1 MSEYPLSAPAPDPAS
16 ASNTLVDIAYQNLR
30 KDITVE
36 YLPAG
41 KKINLN
47 HLCTRY
53 GISPTPLK
61 QALNRLIAEG
71 LVENIP
77 RKGCRVRGFSW
88 AEVNEL
94 FEMRLMMEVHF
105 APQAISAVRASAKLQ
120 SLFETNLKENLE
132 LVQNFQTAEE
142 YFRTY
147 ELDQQFHELFILS
160 SGNRTALRV
169 YKGLYSH
176 SYAAYLY
183 GKQPR
188 VQTINGIL
196 EHKEIY
202 ESMRESNTQHVCDL
216 LRSHIENARNKIL
229 LSLKVQQQS
238 AHS

>member
-1 MSEYPLSAPAPDPAS
+1 MSEHALSAPVPAS
-16 ASNTLVDIAYQNLR
+16 DTLVDIAYQNLR
-30 KDITVE
+30 KDITLE

-41 KKINLN
+41 QKINLN
-47 HLCTRY
+47 QLCARY

-88 AEVNEL
+88 AEINEL

-105 APQAISAVRASAKLQ
+105 APQAISALQASSKLQ
-120 SLFETNLKENLE
+120 GLFEENLRENLE
-132 LVQNFQTAEE
+132 LVQNFKTAEE

-147 ELDQQFHELFILS
+147 ELDQKFHELFILS

-183 GKQPR
+183 GKQPK

-196 EHKEIY
+196 EHQEIY
-202 ESMRESNTQHVCDL
+202 QSMRAGENDRVCSL
-216 LRSHIENARNKIL
+216 LHSHIENARNKIL
-229 LSLKVQQQS
+229 LSLKIQRQS
-238 AHS
+238 ASIK

>member
-1 MSEYPLSAPAPDPAS
+1 MSEHTLSAPVP
-16 ASNTLVDIAYQNLR
+16 ASNTLVDITYQNLR

-36 YLPAG
+36 HLPAG
-41 KKINLN
+41 QKINLN
-47 HLCTRY
+47 QFCARY
-53 GISPTPLK
+53 GITTLK

-71 LVENIP
+71 LAENIP

-105 APQAISAVRASAKLQ
+105 APQVISASQASSKLQ
-120 SLFETNLKENLE
+120 RLFEENLRKNLE
-132 LVQNFQTAEE
+132 SVQNFKTAEE

-147 ELDQQFHELFILS
+147 ELDQKFHVFILS

-176 SYAAYLY
+176 SYAANLY
-183 GKQPR
+183 GKQPK

-196 EHKEIY
+196 EHQKIY
-202 ESMRESNTQHVCDL
+202 QAMRAGENDRVCSL
-216 LRSHIENARNKIL
+216 LHSRIENTRNKIL
-229 LSLKVQQQS
+229 ISLKIQQQS
-238 AHS
+238 TGIK

>member
-1 MSEYPLSAPAPDPAS
+1 MTDYPPAPPVPTPD
-16 ASNTLVDIAYQNLR
+16 TLVDIAYQNLR

-41 KKINLN
+41 KKINLS

-77 RKGCRVRGFSW
+77 RKGCRVRKFSW
-88 AEVNEL
+88 TDASEL
-94 FEMRLMMEVHF
+94 FEMRLMMETHF
-105 APQAISAVRASAKLQ
+105 APQVTNAVRINSKLQ
-120 SLFETNLKENLE
+120 SMFEANLKENLE
-132 LVQNFQTAEE
+132 LAQNFQTAEE

-147 ELDQQFHELFILS
+147 ALDQKFHELFILS

-169 YKGLYSH
+169 YSGLYSH

-188 VQTINGIL
+188 AQTISGIL
-196 EHKEIY
+196 EHQEIY
-202 ESMRESNTQHVCDL
+202 RTMLDGDAQKVRVL
-216 LRSHIENARNKIL
+216 LQSHIENARKKIL
-229 LSLKVQQQS
+229 LFLKLQQN
-238 AHS
+238 AK

>member
-1 MSEYPLSAPAPDPAS
+1 MTDYLPTTAVEAP
-16 ASNTLVDIAYQNLR
+16 NTLVDIAYQNLR

-88 AEVNEL
+88 SEMSEL
-94 FEMRLMMEVHF
+94 FEMRLMMESHF
-105 APQAISAVRASAKLQ
+105 APQATAAVRINTQLQ
-120 SLFETNLKENLE
+120 KLFEENLKENLE
-132 LVQNFQTAEE
+132 LVQHYQTAEE

-147 ELDQQFHELFILS
+147 ELDQKFHELFILS

-196 EHKEIY
+196 EHQEIY
-202 ESMRESNTQHVCDL
+202 RSMLEGNTEKVCDL
-216 LRSHIENARNKIL
+216 LHSHIENARNKIL
-229 LSLKVQQQS
+229 LSLKLQQN
-238 AHS
+238 AK